1 MIQLNRDALS
11 LVMSSL
17 LLEAD
22 VSEGST
28 AHVVESLVQTSER
41 GVDSHGILLFPHYLR
56 AVRAGRINRTP
67 KMQFIRPSASIA
79 LLEADHAFGHHA
91 GAVAM
96 DKAVELARET
106 GVGSVSVK
114 NSTHFG
120 AAAYYGL
127 RGAKQDCICFSF
139 TNADALVKVF
149 GARGTFF
156 GTNPICF
163 TAPMESEEPFC
174 LDMATSQV
182 SWNKILNY
190 RSQRKEIPLHWAF
203 DQAGTPVTDPEKA
216 ASLSPCGE
224 YKGYGLGMMVEILCS
239 LLACGPFAKGIMPMY
254 KPPIDESKRR
264 ISHFFMALDIS
275 RFLETGIFKRNLQA
289 IADSIRSM
297 EPMVAGGRV
306 MVPGDPE
313 KVCQAVRR
321 RGGIPVDDAK
331 FSELLN
337 TSRKFSEAVIY

>member
-17 LLEAD
+17 LLETG
-22 VSEGST
+22 VCEEST

-56 AVRAGRINRTP
+56 AVKAGRINRTP
-67 KMQFIRPSASIA
+67 QMRFVRPSASIA
-79 LLEADHAFGHHA
+79 LLDADHAFGHHA

-106 GVGSVSVK
+106 GVCSVNVK

-127 RGAKQDCICFSF
+127 RGAKQDCVCLAF

-163 TAPMESEEPFC
+163 TAPMESEQPFC

-190 RSQRKEIPLHWAF
+190 RSQRKEIPFHWAF
-203 DQAGTPVTDPEKA
+203 DQGGNPVTDPEKA
-216 ASLSPCGE
+216 ASLSPSGE
-224 YKGYGLGMMVEILCS
+224 YKGYGLGMIVEILCS
-239 LLACGPFAKGIMPMY
+239 LLAGGPSAKEIMPMY
-254 KPPIDESKRR
+254 KPPIDGSKRR

-275 RFLETGIFKRNLQA
+275 RFLEIGVFKRNLQ
-289 IADSIRSM
+289 IMADSIRSM

-313 KVCQAVRR
+313 KICQTVRR
-321 RGGIPVDDAK
+321 RGGIPVDEAK
-331 FSELLN
+331 FLELIN
-337 TSRKFSEAVIY
+337 TSPKFSEAVIH